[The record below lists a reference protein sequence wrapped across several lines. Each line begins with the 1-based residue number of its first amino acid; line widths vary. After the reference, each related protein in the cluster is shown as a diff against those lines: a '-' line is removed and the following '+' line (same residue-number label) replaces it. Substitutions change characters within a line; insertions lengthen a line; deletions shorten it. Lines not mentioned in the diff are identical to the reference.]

1 MNFPSKPAPDA
12 VEWICG
18 TYGLDKGE
26 TMMIGDRELDV
37 LSGKIAGVYGSLFT
51 RKENVATAP
60 DFIIGDI
67 AEVTE
72 VKP

>member
-26 TMMIGDRELDV
+26 TMMIGDREIDV
-37 LSGKIAGVYGSLFT
+37 LSGKNAGARLPFSQG
-51 RKENVATAP
+51 KKNVATAA